1 MKVVLLAGGYGTRLS
16 EETEN
21 KPKPLIDIGQMP
33 IIWHIMKNYA
43 GFGYV
48 DFIVCLGYK
57 GDKIKEFFHQY
68 FLRHSD
74 VTLHLGDNSMEVHET
89 FSEKWNITLVDTGLD
104 TYTGGRV
111 KRVQKYVGD
120 HPFMLTY
127 CDGLSDVNISS
138 LVAFHQ
144 KHGRKATMTAVQPP
158 SRFGLI
164 QCDPTGLVRQFREKP
179 MEENTW
185 INGGYFVLEP
195 SVFSFIQGDQTIWE
209 RDPLEQLV
217 EEKQLMVFPH
227 KGYWQCMDTLRDKQ
241 LLEKEWETGHAAWKN
256 WD

>member
-43 GFGYV
+43 SFGYI

-57 GDKIKEFFHQY
+57 GDKIKEFFYQY

-74 VTLHLGDNSMEVHET
+74 VTLHLGDNSTEVHET

-104 TYTGGRV
+104 TYTGGRL

-120 HPFMLTY
+120 DSFMLTY
-127 CDGLSDVNISS
+127 CDGLSDVDIPS

-144 KHGRKATMTAVQPP
+144 KHGKKATMTAVQPP

-164 QCDPTGLVRQFREKP
+164 QCDPTGLVQKFREKP

-185 INGGYFVLEP
+185 INGGYFVLKP
-195 SVFSFIQGDQTIWE
+195 SVFSYIQGDQTIWE
-209 RDPLEQLV
+209 RDPLEKLV

-227 KGYWQCMDTLRDKQ
+227 NGYWQCMDTLRDKQ
-241 LLEKEWETGHAAWKN
+241 LLEQEWATGHAAWKN